1 MADHYSSTSKKR
13 RTSAAP
19 PSSSIT
25 SNHQNATYFGEPSP
39 KRSKGRTTNAM
50 GLSPMSNPVIGG
62 MPAPPPVDRPKMT
75 STSAYT
81 TFSTYKPSF
90 AKKSSASSPYSTGAS
105 KSTAYAPS
113 RSSEVPSGSYSTP
126 SRTSPFSSRL
136 SAPQAA
142 TPPSAPAVPVQAMP
156 KKVDPL
162 TPPPATAKEILPPP
176 PSHSN
181 SSPPILKQA
190 PKDQLTSS
198 STPAKS
204 HPHASISPPAAKV
217 PYRRS
222 TSAPSGNVA
231 KTPYY
236 KHEIPETQ
244 HLEVLCPLPAEAT
257 TGDVPSWGL
266 PFVAVE
272 IFKKKGLKQIH
283 DWQRECLMNTGVIG
297 GQSLVYSLPTSGG
310 KTYVAEV
317 LLMRTVFQ
325 HRKIALFVL
334 PYVAIVNEKVR
345 SLKEFGKPLN
355 FEVEGFFNNNGRL
368 PLQKSKPILCI
379 CTIEKANLITNTL
392 IEEGRIDELGLVVFD
407 EMHMLCQQQRGYLL
421 EILGTKIKYASNN
434 KVQMVGMSATLP
446 NLVDLGNWLNASCYY
461 RNFRPVVLS
470 EHVFNGLDLL
480 VPELKPVDHSV
491 SPNGSMS
498 PSGQRKFTHH
508 YVAKKIASINSG
520 THSRLQKPA
529 IAPPLFVSPVAYE
542 GAFQLARE
550 LMPFSGTLIFCSSR
564 QMSSSLALKFAQRL
578 QTDPIR
584 RTGYAPWLDWLIGSE
599 DASLRVAADRPLLEE
614 REWIQK
620 MQQIKEDREIL
631 VKQLRA
637 ATSKTLN
644 EDLVTC
650 LMQGIAWHTAELGT
664 AERESIERA
673 FRSKTI
679 SVICCTSTLAA
690 GVNLPARR
698 VVLITSKMGKEDL
711 SVSDYR
717 QMVGR
722 AGRAGIDAIGES
734 FLFAIPPKLTMTST
748 EQDLSNHRALRLL
761 VTPMDAIQSSLS
773 KPSTSADSEWR
784 TLSNARRSL
793 YQRSKDP
800 RTEIARFPNLPH
812 DPKIVCDPFLVN
824 PSSTDIPPVSYF
836 LFAYHPD
843 REAQNTAA
851 KTYARFLDCGAEI
864 EPSGCGIDRLVLDAI
879 AGRSAVTDREIFKFL
894 KCTFLASSRSDAELQ
909 ALIKNGLRFLTAVCL
924 IESVSADRAMRIQ
937 SNEIDVDLNDPT
949 ANQAQFNKLK
959 SQKRDYKAAALNER
973 GELESVWVTTQFG
986 SATYRTSLSI
996 ESVLY
1001 LREELERAMDSMV
1014 LRLDLHMCWLSIPVM
1029 HRLKPLGGKYEAW
1042 KATVERCLVAHKL
1055 SRLTEAERIE
1065 ARQADEENYGRPRY
1079 SYNVLEYSDQEKA
1092 QGAFGARVGVI
1103 ADSLGQKLGMGLP
1116 SPASQ
1121 PSERFL
1127 LTLLLQDIVEE
1138 VKLVDVARKYE
1149 MSLGDLENLMQNAGN
1164 QAGQLAYF
1172 CQAMG
1177 WHHLESLFRLFCGR
1191 VSAGAKDDILP
1202 LMKLRFVKAA
1212 RARMLYNADFKTIRS
1227 IANAEPHQIAQ
1238 VLAGGSTKSGESAT
1252 KLATVIIRSA
1262 TELLEQTIKEMR
1274 IQAARLEDPTPTPE
1288 QATPPTPVSRVT
1300 RRTSRLNSASNITR
1314 SSSNL
1319 SKGANPNFDN
1329 MVNTSLAQ
1337 IDSSFYDSLFGDD
1350 LLLLEEFEQ
1359 NL

>member
-1 MADHYSSTSKKR
+1 
-13 RTSAAP
+13 
-19 PSSSIT
+19 
-25 SNHQNATYFGEPSP
+25 
-39 KRSKGRTTNAM
+39 
-50 GLSPMSNPVIGG
+50 MSNPVIGG

-75 STSAYT
+75 STTAY
-81 TFSTYKPSF
+81 SNSSSYKPTF
-90 AKKSSASSPYSTGAS
+90 AKKSSTPSPYAAPPS
-105 KSTAYAPS
+105 KSTATAPS
-113 RSSEVPSGSYSTP
+113 RSSDVAYGSYSAP

-136 SAPQAA
+136 SAPQFA
-142 TPPSAPAVPVQAMP
+142 TPPSAPVVSNKASAM
-156 KKVDPL
+156 KVDLP
-162 TPPPATAKEILPPP
+162 TPPPVVVKEISPPP
-176 PSHSN
+176 PTHSN

-190 PKDQLTSS
+190 PKVPPTSS
-198 STPAKS
+198 STPVKL
-204 HPHASISPPAAKV
+204 PTQTSISPPAAKV
-217 PYRRS
+217 PFRRS
-222 TSAPSGNVA
+222 TSAPSGTTP

-244 HLEVLCPLPAEAT
+244 HLEVLCTLPSEAT
-257 TGDVPSWGL
+257 SGDVPSWGL

-461 RNFRPVVLS
+461 RNFRPVILS
-470 EHVFNGLDLL
+470 EHVFNGIDLL

-491 SPNGSMS
+491 SSHGSMS
-498 PSGQRKFTHH
+498 PSGQHRQFTHH
-508 YVAKKIASINSG
+508 YVAKQIARVNSVANN
-520 THSRLQKPA
+520 RLQKPA

-578 QTDPIR
+578 QSDPVR
-584 RTGYAPWLDWLIGSE
+584 RAGYAPWLDWMTGSE

-614 REWIQK
+614 REWIQR
-620 MQQIKEDREIL
+620 MQQLKEDREIL

-698 VVLITSKMGKEDL
+698 VILMTSKMGREDL

-722 AGRAGIDAIGES
+722 AGRAGIDVIGES
-734 FLFAIPPKLTMTST
+734 FLFTVPPKLGGST
-748 EQDLSNHRALRLL
+748 AEHELSNHRALKLL
-761 VTPMDAIQSSLS
+761 VTPLDAIQSSLS

-800 RTEIARFPNLPH
+800 YTEISRFPTLPH
-812 DPKIVCDPFLVN
+812 DPKIICDPTLRN
-824 PSSTDIPPVSYF
+824 PATTDIPPVSYF
-836 LFAYHPD
+836 LFTYHPD
-843 REAQNTAA
+843 REAQNTLA
-851 KTYARFLDCGAEI
+851 KQYARSIDCGTEM

-894 KCTFLASSRSDAELQ
+894 KCTFLASSRSDSELN
-909 ALIKNGLRFLTAVCL
+909 ALIKNSLRFLTAVCL
-924 IESVSADRAMRIQ
+924 IESVTVDRAMRIQ

-949 ANQAQFNKLK
+949 ANQVHHRQIR

-973 GELESVWVTTQFG
+973 GEVEHVWVTTQFG

-1014 LRLDLHMCWLSIPVM
+1014 LRLDLHMCWMSIPVM
-1029 HRLKPLGGKYEAW
+1029 HRLKPLGGKYETW
-1042 KATVERCLVAHKL
+1042 KAIVDRRMAAHKV
-1055 SRLTEAERIE
+1055 SRLSADQRIE
-1065 ARQADEENYGRPRY
+1065 ARQADIENYGRLRY
-1079 SYNVLEYSDQEKA
+1079 SYDVLEYSEQERT
-1092 QGAFGARVGVI
+1092 QGAFGARMGVI
-1103 ADSLGQKLGMGLP
+1103 AESLGQKLGL
-1116 SPASQ
+1116 SIATPASQ

-1138 VKLVDVARKYE
+1138 VKLVEVARKYE

-1177 WHHLESLFRLFCGR
+1177 WPHMESLFRLFCGR

-1252 KLATVIIRSA
+1252 KLASVIIRSA
-1262 TELLEQTIKEMR
+1262 TELLEQTVKEMR

-1288 QATPPTPVSRVT
+1288 QSTPPTPVTRST
-1300 RRTSRLNSASNITR
+1300 RRNSRLTSASNVAR
-1314 SSSNL
+1314 SSSSI
-1319 SKGANPNFDN
+1319 SKQANPNIDG
-1329 MVNTSLAQ
+1329 MVDTSLAQ

-1359 NL
+1359 GL